1 MWTGLLW
8 FALLAAAMLCYPR
21 RPRVAG
27 MLWIMLGGLS
37 LTMNV
42 LRNPSSW
49 SGPIAGLFMIGMG
62 IRYLI
67 KYRDRDVRAK
77 HVEYWTAKA

>member
-8 FALLAAAMLCYPR
+8 FGLLAAGGLCYPR

-27 MLWIMLGGLS
+27 ALFVILGALSAALTLRSGASIVAATFIGLTWGLLGLS
-37 LTMNV
+37 WLV
-42 LRNPSSW
+42 R
-49 SGPIAGLFMIGMG
+49 
-62 IRYLI
+62 
-67 KYRDRDVRAK
+67 YRDRHVRAK